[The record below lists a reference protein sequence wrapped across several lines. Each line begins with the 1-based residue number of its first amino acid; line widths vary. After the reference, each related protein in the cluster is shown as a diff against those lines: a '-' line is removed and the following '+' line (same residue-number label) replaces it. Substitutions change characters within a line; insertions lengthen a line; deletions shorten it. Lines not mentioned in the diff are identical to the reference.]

1 MPPRFAR
8 GRRTAASTRA
18 GNVGSQSRKKS
29 FRWSL
34 FCGSVPSA
42 SRPCGLS
49 ASRLTQERRGIHAT
63 SLLSIAR
70 LLSRGRSYC
79 LNTMGFRY
87 NLFYYHVT
95 LSGFSNFGLD
105 LLLQC
110 YVPL

>member
-29 FRWSL
+29 FLWSL

-49 ASRLTQERRGIHAT
+49 ASRLTQPKLKVKRRAE
-63 SLLSIAR
+63 
-70 LLSRGRSYC
+70 
-79 LNTMGFRY
+79 
-87 NLFYYHVT
+87 
-95 LSGFSNFGLD
+95 SGKLISWK
-105 LLLQC
+105 
-110 YVPL
+110 

>member
-34 FCGSVPSA
+34 FCGSVPSV

-49 ASRLTQERRGIHAT
+49 ASRLTQERRGIPAT
-63 SLLSIAR
+63 SLLSIVR
-70 LLSRGRSYC
+70 FLSRRRSYC
-79 LNTMGFRY
+79 IDIK
-87 NLFYYHVT
+87 
-95 LSGFSNFGLD
+95 GFS
-105 LLLQC
+105 
-110 YVPL
+110 

>member
-1 MPPRFAR
+1 MSPRYAR

-49 ASRLTQERRGIHAT
+49 ASRLTQERDGKRAISLKLIAT
-63 SLLSIAR
+63 TFKS
-70 LLSRGRSYC
+70 
-79 LNTMGFRY
+79 
-87 NLFYYHVT
+87 
-95 LSGFSNFGLD
+95 
-105 LLLQC
+105 
-110 YVPL
+110 